1 VSVLDGVILLF
12 VIALAWRGARTGFVA
27 GALSLA
33 GVILGAALGSRL
45 APALLGEYGE
55 RVFGPVLTLAAILA
69 FAILGDMLGR
79 IVGGLLREG
88 LRGSFS
94 RTVDGV
100 GGALLGTTLSLVL
113 VSIGAAL
120 LSGTLF
126 AGALRPAMDDSR
138 VLATLEER
146 VPSRLIT
153 RAVAQ
158 LDPIPQ
164 LRGPR
169 AETEEPDAGI
179 AADPEV
185 QAAASRTVRVSGIAC
200 GYGVEGSGWVAG
212 DGLVVTNAHVV
223 AGEETTRVQP
233 EGRGLPL
240 PAHVIVFDERNDVAV
255 LRVPRLRGVA
265 PLPLAEPER
274 GEPVAIL
281 GFPENGP
288 YDVTPGRV
296 GDTLPVVSGDAYN
309 RGPVERTVTSFRGHV
324 RPGNSG
330 GPAVDADGNVVATVF
345 AARADSEDSGYG
357 VPSQLVAEALE
368 VAETRRGPVDTGECA
383 SY

>member
-1 VSVLDGVILLF
+1 MSLLDGVIVLF
-12 VIALAWRGARTGFVA
+12 VVAMALRGARTGFVA

-33 GVILGAALGSRL
+33 GVIFGAALGSRL
-45 APALLGEYGE
+45 APTLLGEYGE
-55 RVFGPVLTLAAILA
+55 RFFGPILTLAAILA
-69 FAILGDMLGR
+69 FAILGDAVGR
-79 IVGGLLREG
+79 IAGGFLREA
-88 LRGSFS
+88 LRSPFS
-94 RTVDGV
+94 RTADGT
-100 GGALLGTTLSLVL
+100 GGALLGTALALVL
-113 VSIGAAL
+113 VWVASAVV
-120 LSGTLF
+120 SGTAL
-126 AGALRPAMDDSR
+126 AGPFGPAMSGSR
-138 VLATLEER
+138 VLVALDER
-146 VPSRLIT
+146 VPSTLIT
-153 RAVAQ
+153 RAVSRF
-158 LDPIPQ
+158 DPIPQ
-164 LRGPR
+164 FRGPR

-179 AADPEV
+179 ARDPEV
-185 QAAASRTVRVSGIAC
+185 RAAASRAVRVSGIAC

-223 AGEETTRVQP
+223 AGEETTRVQV
-233 EGRGLPL
+233 EGVGLPL
-240 PAHVIVFDERNDVAV
+240 PARAIVFDERNDVAV
-255 LRVPRLRGVA
+255 LRVPRLMGVP
-265 PLPLAEPER
+265 PLPLAEPES

-345 AARADSEDSGYG
+345 AARADSNDSGYG
-357 VPSQLVAEALE
+357 VPSQIVAEALQ

-383 SY
+383 T

>member
-1 VSVLDGVILLF
+1 VGVLDAVIVIL
-12 VIALAWRGARTGFVA
+12 VVVMAWRGARTGFVA

-55 RVFGPVLTLAAILA
+55 RLFGPILTLAAVLA
-69 FAILGDMLGR
+69 FAIVGNTLGR
-79 IVGGLLREG
+79 ILGGLLREA
-88 LRGSFS
+88 LKSSFS
-94 RTVDGV
+94 RTVDGA
-100 GGALLGTTLSLVL
+100 GGALLGTALSLVL
-113 VSIGAAL
+113 VWVAAAMV
-120 LSGTLF
+120 SGTAF
-126 AGALRPAMDDSR
+126 AGALAPAMSQSL
-138 VLATLEER
+138 VLASLEER

-153 RAVAQ
+153 RAVAE

-169 AETEEPDAGI
+169 AQTGAPDAGI
-179 AADPEV
+179 PSDPEV
-185 QAAASRTVRVSGIAC
+185 RAAASRAVRVSGIAC

-223 AGEETTRVQP
+223 AGEEATRVQP
-233 EGRGLPL
+233 EGKGLPL
-240 PAHVIVFDERNDVAV
+240 PARVIVFDERNDVAV
-255 LRVPRLRGVA
+255 LRVPRLRGLP
-265 PLPLAEPER
+265 PLPLADPKA

-296 GDTLPVVSGDAYN
+296 GDTLPVFSGDAYN

-330 GPAVDADGNVVATVF
+330 GPAVDAEGNVVATVF
-345 AARADSEDSGYG
+345 AARADSHDSGYG
-357 VPSQLVAEALE
+357 VPSQIVAEALE
-368 VAETRRGPVDTGECA
+368 VAKTRSGPVDTGECA
-383 SY
+383 N